1 MTVVSGIHFLRK
13 VSLYFA
19 TPTVNKPLVKW
30 YRGYINQ
37 QNVLIVEEK
46 VKAFR
51 EIENLKKK
59 LTWVENL
66 VLKILRSK
74 RFVKTEPKLLVR
86 LNRTYRE

>member
-19 TPTVNKPLVKW
+19 TPTVDKRLVKW

-46 VKAFR
+46 VKVFR

-59 LTWVENL
+59 NWRVGNL
-66 VLKILRSK
+66 VL
-74 RFVKTEPKLLVR
+74 
-86 LNRTYRE
+86 